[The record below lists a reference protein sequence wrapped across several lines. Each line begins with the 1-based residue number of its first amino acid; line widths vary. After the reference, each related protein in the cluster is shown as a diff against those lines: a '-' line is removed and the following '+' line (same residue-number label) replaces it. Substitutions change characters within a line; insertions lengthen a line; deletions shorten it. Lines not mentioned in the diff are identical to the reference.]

1 MLCPRHN
8 VDHVPA
14 RAQHPAE
21 LLLCKGRKAVQQ
33 HVCPAGAHRLAEAG
47 RHRILR
53 GGQRLCRQPH
63 RGLCDIEPGQLQRLF
78 CRREL
83 LRDAAV
89 VPALAAA
96 CVQQMQRGVLRGGH
110 AVGKAQLPQRLPEN
124 AVISGVQEGAAGSYH
139 LLAVPGGFGSH
150 TLHRQKMPV
159 ALPGAVKTVAFFTF
173 QVILPLQRAAA
184 QGALPRGKGFVPA
197 HTSSL

>member
-8 VDHVPA
+8 VDHAPA

-33 HVCPAGAHRLAEAG
+33 HVCPAGAYRLAEAG
-47 RHRILR
+47 RHRILCS
-53 GGQRLCRQPH
+53 GQRLCSQPH
-63 RGLCDIEPGQLQRLF
+63 GRLCDIEPRQLQRLF

-96 CVQQMQRGVLRGGH
+96 CIQQMQRSVLRGGH
-110 AVGKAQLPQRLPEN
+110 AVGKAQFPQRLPKD
-124 AVISGVQEGAAGSYH
+124 AVVSGVQEGAAGGYH
-139 LLAVPGGFGSH
+139 LLAVPGGFGAH

-159 ALPGAVKTVAFFTF
+159 ALPGAVKAVAFFTF
-173 QVILPLQRAAA
+173 QIVLPLQYAAA